1 MNRILSKSLVAAG
14 LSAGLVLA
22 GCGSDAGN
30 GDGNTGTTDT
40 AGSDAS
46 GSTDTA
52 GGGGGSDTT
61 GGSDATDAGTTDTA
75 VDPCSKCADNQNCVD
90 DGAGGKKCEDKKPPC
105 GGPCATGEICDTVTD
120 KCVKPTCALPDAAD
134 LTGNK
139 NINKVSKLA
148 LLDEKTGCDLDDD
161 GVPNNVLG
169 KIVGLYAQV
178 NDTIS
183 GAVKDGSIVIL
194 LAPQEFKSDG
204 TEFTC
209 DLLLGDIDPST
220 KDCDA
225 TAAGA
230 CKYTVAESSY
240 NQLFAGTGK
249 CPALVTFDPVTV
261 KDGKLKAGGDKQN
274 FDLNLPVVGINL
286 KLRISRAQ
294 LSGDQSDATSW
305 KNTTNGMLCGV
316 IAEDDLNAAID
327 AVPDELLAETGFDKA
342 TIKGLISSLLKSDI
356 DTDGDGT
363 NDAISVGLSLETFN
377 AEVTG
382 FTAK

>member
-1 MNRILSKSLVAAG
+1 MNRILTKSLVAAS

-30 GDGNTGTTDT
+30 SGTTGTADTSTGTDATDT
-40 AGSDAS
+40 
-46 GSTDTA
+46 T
-52 GGGGGSDTT
+52 GG
-61 GGSDATDAGTTDTA
+61 GGSDATDTTSGDTTTADTA
-75 VDPCSKCADNQNCVD
+75 VDPCSACADNQDCVD

-105 GGPCATGEICDTVTD
+105 GGPCGTGEICDTVTD
-120 KCVKPTCALPDAAD
+120 KCVKPTCSLPEATA
-134 LTGNK
+134 LTGNT
-139 NINKVSKLA
+139 NINKISKLA
-148 LLDEKTGCDLDDD
+148 LLDEKNGCDLDDD
-161 GVPNNVLG
+161 AVPNNVLG

-178 NDTIS
+178 NDTIG

-194 LAPQEFKSDG
+194 LAPDKFASDG

-225 TAAGA
+225 TKDGA
-230 CKYTVAESSY
+230 CKYTVGKSSY
-240 NQLFAGTGK
+240 DQLSASTGT
-249 CPALVTFDPVTV
+249 CPALVTFDPVSV

-294 LSGDQSDATSW
+294 LSGDQSDATAW
-305 KNTTNGMLCGV
+305 KSTTNGMLCGV
-316 IAEDDLNAAID
+316 LAEDDLNAAID

-342 TIKGLISSLLKSDI
+342 TIKGLISSLLKPDI

-363 NDAISVGLSLETFN
+363 KDAISVGLSLETIH

-382 FTAK
+382 YTAD

>member
-1 MNRILSKSLVAAG
+1 MNRILTKSLVAAS

-30 GDGNTGTTDT
+30 SGTTGTADTSTGTDTTDT
-40 AGSDAS
+40 
-46 GSTDTA
+46 T

-61 GGSDATDAGTTDTA
+61 DTTDNDTSGSTDT
-75 VDPCSKCADNQNCVD
+75 VSDPCSKCADNQDCVD

-105 GGPCATGEICDTVTD
+105 GGPCGTGEICDTVTD
-120 KCVKPTCALPDAAD
+120 KCIKPTCSLPEATVF
-134 LTGNK
+134 TGNT
-139 NINKVSKLA
+139 NINKISKLA
-148 LLDEKTGCDLDDD
+148 LLDEKSGCDLDDD
-161 GVPNNVLG
+161 AVPNNVLG

-178 NDTIS
+178 NDTIG

-194 LAPQEFKSDG
+194 LAPDKFATDG

-209 DLLLGDIDPST
+209 DLLLGDVDPST
-220 KDCDA
+220 ADCDA
-225 TAAGA
+225 TAPGA

-240 NQLFAGTGK
+240 NQLSSSNGT
-249 CPALVTFDPVTV
+249 CPALVTFDPVSV
-261 KDGKLKAGGDKQN
+261 KDGKLTAGGDKQN

-294 LSGDQSDATSW
+294 LKGDQSDDKSW

-316 IAEDDLNAAID
+316 LAEDDLNAAID
-327 AVPDELLAETGFDKA
+327 AVPDELLAETGFDTA
-342 TIKGLISSLLKSDI
+342 TIKGLISSLLKPDI
-356 DTDGDGT
+356 DTDGDGEK
-363 NDAISVGLSLETFN
+363 DAISVALSLETIN

-382 FTAK
+382 YTAKK